1 MNEEDPR
8 FALARRLR
16 ELREAGLAGKK
27 ITQPE
32 LASALGRDKPVSVPL
47 ISSYESRTKSQIIPP
62 GRLDDY
68 AALFAT
74 PRSFEGDQLRILD
87 RADMTEDER
96 REMTSL
102 RNELIALRNKAVGA
116 TSPAQTKGDTSVADL
131 SLAEDA
137 PWRFRDGNTITI
149 VCAPW
154 PVHMLRQI
162 PYTDIY
168 DPDYIEL
175 LTYSELDALWVL
187 HGHIRATNPANQVN
201 RRLAGKLSS
210 DDISSHLVSLG
221 GVDWNTA
228 TSTTITRL
236 QLPVRQVAD
245 WETEGGQYFEVEDKG
260 KITKHT
266 PRLRKA
272 TDAEKAANAAVAD
285 KGILLEDVALFARA
299 VSPFNKR
306 RTVTICNG
314 MYGRGTYG
322 AVRALTDARF
332 RDRNAEYLR
341 SRFGSSNAYCLLTRV
356 PIVDG
361 ATVTPDW
368 TTGNFTLFE
377 WSA

>member
-8 FALARRLR
+8 LALARRLR
-16 ELREAGLAGKK
+16 ELREAGLGGKK

-32 LASALGRDKPVSVPL
+32 LARALGRGKPVSVPL

-74 PRSFEGDQLRILD
+74 PRSFEGDHLLIID
-87 RADMTEDER
+87 RADMAEDER
-96 REMTSL
+96 QAMISL

-116 TSPAQTKGDTSVADL
+116 TSRAQTKGDTSVADL
-131 SLAEDA
+131 SLAEEG

-154 PVHMLRQI
+154 PQHMLRQM
-162 PYTDIY
+162 PYTNIN

-175 LTYSELDALWVL
+175 LTYSELDALWEL
-187 HGHIRATNPANQVN
+187 HGHVRATNPAIQVN
-201 RRLAGKLSS
+201 RRLAGTLTP
-210 DDISSHLVSLG
+210 DDYSSHVVSLG

-228 TSTTITRL
+228 TRDTLTSL
-236 QLPVRQVAD
+236 QVPVRQVAD
-245 WETEGGQYFEVEDKG
+245 WDTQDGQYFEVRDGG
-260 KITKHT
+260 KTVKYR

-272 TDAEKAANAAVAD
+272 TEAEKAANAVAAE

-299 VSPFNKR
+299 VSPFNER

-341 SRFGSSNAYCLLTRV
+341 TKFGNSDAYCLLTRV

-361 ATVTPDW
+361 ATLTPDW
-368 TTGNFTLFE
+368 TTGKYTLFE
-377 WSA
+377 WSE